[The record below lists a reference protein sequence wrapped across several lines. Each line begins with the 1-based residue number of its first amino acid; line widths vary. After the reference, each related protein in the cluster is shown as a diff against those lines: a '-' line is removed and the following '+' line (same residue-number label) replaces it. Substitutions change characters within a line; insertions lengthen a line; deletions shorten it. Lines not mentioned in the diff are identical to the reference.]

1 MNTISTEMKSIAK
14 ANEGDKV
21 ISTIAMIVTL
31 ISFGMLFLTLMMGF
45 AVFRFTAPVWPPA
58 GMEKPTLLIPT
69 LSTIIIFLS
78 SLAYFQFEKEV
89 EKGLASKR
97 YLLITLF
104 LGVLFMASQ
113 VIFWSSLSS
122 KGIFVSSGIF
132 ASILY
137 SFTWIHAAH
146 IVAGLSLLYWL
157 YWKLDKEDKKIA
169 IHVSNVGKFWHFLGI
184 VWLIM
189 FVTIFVL

>member
-1 MNTISTEMKSIAK
+1 MNTASTPVKSITK
-14 ANEGDKV
+14 ANEGDKI
-21 ISTIAMIVTL
+21 ISTVAMIVTL

-45 AVFRFTAPVWPPA
+45 AMFRFTAPVWPPA
-58 GMEKPTLLIPT
+58 GMEKPSLFIPT
-69 LSTIIIFLS
+69 LSTLIIFLS
-78 SLAYFQFEKEV
+78 SLAYIQFEKEV
-89 EKGLASKR
+89 EKGFASKI
-97 YLLITLF
+97 YLLVTIG
-104 LGVLFMASQ
+104 LGLLFMASQ
-113 VIFWSSLSS
+113 FIFWNDLSS

-146 IVAGLSLLYWL
+146 IIAGLSLLLWL
-157 YWKLDKEDKKIA
+157 YFKLDKEDKKIT
-169 IHVSNVGKFWHFLGI
+169 IHTSNVGKFWHFLGI